1 MEVSRNEGSPR
12 SSILIGFSMIFH
24 EISQPAIG
32 DPPLHGKTS
41 ISLEVSKPRQTSEV
55 PQIVTVD
62 LTLIF
67 DVKEHA
73 GNPW

>member
-1 MEVSRNEGSPR
+1 
-12 SSILIGFSMIFH
+12 MIFH

-41 ISLEVSKPRQTSEV
+41 ISLEASKPRQTSEV